1 MRFAPIILKLCFLL
15 EGSLTGNIVI
25 NAIVKSFKNALC
37 AYYSQIGHPRIYTF
51 VSPSELHEDQKIVS
65 KCSLSSRGNTLLKLG
80 LGITPHSGQP
90 INSVPR
96 KQSLAAGSLPALC
109 HLSRASGV

>member
-1 MRFAPIILKLCFLL
+1 
-15 EGSLTGNIVI
+15 
-25 NAIVKSFKNALC
+25 
-37 AYYSQIGHPRIYTF
+37 
-51 VSPSELHEDQKIVS
+51 
-65 KCSLSSRGNTLLKLG
+65 LG